1 MRETLVQRFR
11 QTASQNPGLCFDD
24 VLTKMGLQLDSERN
38 RVRPRLYQLLQ
49 YELRFLLEQRIIVPT
64 VGLRARCFRDFEAQ
78 AKTPVVSRTTSHPM
92 VQQLE
97 TIAADGRVRDTDNF
111 SAVLNELASTHVN
124 KGIQSRI
131 EQTMVDR
138 VRRENDAYKWSEGWV
153 IATRTLQKH
162 AELLEDLLKNGNN
175 AVDRPVIDVD
185 QPKKTQH

>member
-97 TIAADGRVRDTDNF
+97 TIAADGRVRDT
-111 SAVLNELASTHVN
+111 ARGST
-124 KGIQSRI
+124 RPP
-131 EQTMVDR
+131 
-138 VRRENDAYKWSEGWV
+138 RR
-153 IATRTLQKH
+153 
-162 AELLEDLLKNGNN
+162 
-175 AVDRPVIDVD
+175 
-185 QPKKTQH
+185 